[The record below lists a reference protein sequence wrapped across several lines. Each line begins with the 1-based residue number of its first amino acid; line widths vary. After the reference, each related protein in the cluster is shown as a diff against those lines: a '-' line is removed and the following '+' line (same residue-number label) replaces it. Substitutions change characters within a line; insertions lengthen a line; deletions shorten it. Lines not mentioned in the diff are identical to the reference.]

1 MTEPDEGLKIL
12 ASSAAAQRMT
22 RRAFMS
28 GSVVL
33 AFSGGYLLSAC
44 SKSDTPSGGASASA
58 GGSSGSAAP
67 VLEDQLNFFHWAAYD
82 DPKLFKRFTEEL
94 GPVTQIDVYASNE
107 EAIAKLT
114 AAAGSSGYDI
124 VVPTG
129 VYIPLMVEND
139 LLEEL
144 DLSQIPNFSNLET
157 VYTNQPWDP
166 DNKHSVCKDWGT
178 TGWIVDKSQIST
190 PINTW
195 SDFLNVAMNEASGNM
210 SVLDAPNE
218 LSGLY
223 FWANGIDWTTENTTD
238 LDAYESFIVDQL
250 APHVKAFDSYP
261 GYQFGQ
267 GNYALSQVWNGDA
280 RQGFNSFKDP
290 SKYAWG
296 LGAPVTELWMD
307 NWAIVKG
314 ATHPNAAYAG
324 INFILD
330 KDNSLQDLNFHGYNT
345 GITGV
350 KEAAEAANTPYLDM
364 IFFTDDQVSTF
375 RAGAVNS
382 AFDRLVDIYNK
393 AKAAAGG

>member
-1 MTEPDEGLKIL
+1 MTEQDEGLKIL

-22 RRAFMS
+22 RRAFMG

-44 SKSDTPSGGASASA
+44 GNSDTPGGGTSASA
-58 GGSSGSAAP
+58 GGSSGSAP
-67 VLEDQLNFFHWAAYD
+67 PELEDQLNFYHWAAYD

-166 DNKHSVCKDWGT
+166 ENKHSVCKDWGT

-195 SDFLNVAMNEASGNM
+195 GDFLNVAMNEASGNM

-223 FWANGIDWTTENTTD
+223 FWANGIDWTTEDTAD
-238 LDAYESFIVDQL
+238 IDAYESFIVDQL

-290 SKYAWG
+290 SRYAWG

-307 NWAIVKG
+307 NWAMVKG
-314 ATHPNAAYAG
+314 ATHPNAAYAW

-350 KEAAEAANTPYLDM
+350 KEAAEAANTPFLDM
-364 IFFTDDQVSTF
+364 IFFTDEQVSTF

>member
-1 MTEPDEGLKIL
+1 MG
-12 ASSAAAQRMT
+12 
-22 RRAFMS
+22 

-44 SKSDTPSGGASASA
+44 GNSDTPGGGTSASA
-58 GGSSGSAAP
+58 GGSSGVAP
-67 VLEDQLNFFHWAAYD
+67 ELEGQLNFYHWAAYD
-82 DPKLFKRFTEEL
+82 DPKLFKRFTDEL

-144 DLSQIPNFSNLET
+144 DLSQIPNFSNIET

-178 TGWIVDKSQIST
+178 TGWILDKNQIST
-190 PINTW
+190 PINSW
-195 SDFLNVAMNEASGNM
+195 SDFLDVAMNEASGNM

-223 FWANGIDWTTENTTD
+223 FWANGIDWTTEDTAD
-238 LDAYESFIVDQL
+238 IDAYESFIVDQL

-290 SKYAWG
+290 SQYAWG

-314 ATHPNAAYAG
+314 ATHPNAAYAW

-350 KEAAEAANTPYLDM
+350 KEAAEAANTPFLDM

-375 RAGAVNS
+375 RAGAVNT